1 MARSYRHLISGVHGR
16 VSETYTHPDW
26 PMQSS
31 QAVVHVSAGQVTT
44 HEAGPNDMMYGP
56 NPDAGQLT
64 TQAFSYTVGDADV
77 WVSNVSPLGLG
88 EVPDAETGGVA
99 YVLHV
104 DSASPIDVAVTIT
117 IEEQTVWAVD

>member
-1 MARSYRHLISGVHGR
+1 ML
-16 VSETYTHPDW
+16 
-26 PMQSS
+26 SS
-31 QAVVHVSAGQVTT
+31 QSVVHVSAGQVIT

-64 TQAFSYTVGDADV
+64 TQPFSYTVGDADV

-88 EVPDAETGGVA
+88 EVPDGESGGVA

-117 IEEQTVWAVD
+117 LEDQTVWAID